1 MTEKN
6 LEQKL
11 TKNVKSMGGIALKFH
26 SQYNTGYPDRIVLM
40 PGGVVYFVELKAPG
54 KKPTPKQQLIHE
66 RLQELNMIVKIIDSE
81 ESLADFIEIAKIA
94 SDTSA
99 LLLKRFNL

>member
-1 MTEKN
+1 MTEKK

-11 TKNVKSMGGIALKFH
+11 TKNVKSIGGIALKFY
-26 SQYNTGYPDRIVLM
+26 SQYNTGYPDRIVLL

-54 KKPTPKQQLIHE
+54 KKPTAKQQMIHE
-66 RLQELNMIVKIIDSE
+66 RLQELNLIVKIIDSE
-81 ESLADFIEIAKIA
+81 ESLAEFIDTAKLA

-99 LLLKRFNL
+99 LLLKHFNL